1 MDRVKEK
8 KANAELYM
16 TIINSLYLKVYTE
29 LDLALTC
36 KLLSPEYVRASQIAL
51 RCFLVSL

>member
-36 KLLSPEYVRASQIAL
+36 KLLSPE
-51 RCFLVSL
+51 